1 MANTIPPGLHLQ
13 MVWKRVPATGIRWA
27 VVACAVMIACTGC
40 LDDSGGADTGDRIPV
55 AVSILPQKE
64 WVEAV
69 GGDRVT
75 VTVMIPPGANP
86 ATYDP
91 GSGTVAALSRAEI
104 YIAVGSPLPF
114 EVRYLPGFRAAQ
126 PDMVVVNSSEGIEIR
141 DTDPHVWLSPANAAS
156 MVNRTAEGLSSVDPD
171 HSAEYRENAEEY
183 LARLR
188 NTSRA
193 VEDLLSGC
201 DRRTFLVYHPA
212 WGYFAEEFGL
222 RQMAIE
228 EEGKEPGAGELA
240 GIIATARRMGIRTVF
255 IEPQFSRRSA
265 ETIASQ
271 LGGRVVTIDPLPEQY
286 CSGLMETA
294 RKIRESCSHE

>member
-1 MANTIPPGLHLQ
+1 
-13 MVWKRVPATGIRWA
+13 MVWKRVPATGNRWA
-27 VVACAVMIACTGC
+27 VIACAVLIASAGC
-40 LDDSGGADTGDRIPV
+40 IDSSGGGDTGDRIPV

-69 GGDRVT
+69 GGDRVC

-91 GSGTVAALSRAEI
+91 TTKTVAALSRAEI
-104 YIAVGSPLPF
+104 YFAVGSPLPF

-126 PDMVVVNSSEGIEIR
+126 PDMIVINTSAEIGIR

-156 MVNRTAEGLSSVDPD
+156 MVNATAEGLASVDPD
-171 HSAEYRENAEEY
+171 HADEYHQNAAEY

-188 NTSRA
+188 DTRRS

-201 DRRTFLVYHPA
+201 ERRTFLVYHPA

-228 EEGKEPGAGELA
+228 EEGKEPGPEELA
-240 GIIATARRMGIRTVF
+240 GIIATARERGIRTIFV
-255 IEPQFSRRSA
+255 EPQFSRRTA
-265 ETIASQ
+265 ETVASQ
-271 LGGRVVTIDPLPEQY
+271 LGGRVVTIDPLPEEY
-286 CSGLMETA
+286 CSGLLETA
-294 RKIRESCSHE
+294 RKIREACGHE